1 MKAKELREKS
11 TGELKELL
19 RDVREARFRM
29 KMQLYT
35 GQLENTA
42 ELGLKRRD
50 IARVHT
56 ILRQRELAE
65 AEAIKA

>member
-11 TGELKELL
+11 TGELKEMLL
-19 RDVREARFRM
+19 AVQEERFRM
-29 KMQLYT
+29 KMHLYT

-50 IARVHT
+50 IAKIHT

-65 AEAIKA
+65 ATKA